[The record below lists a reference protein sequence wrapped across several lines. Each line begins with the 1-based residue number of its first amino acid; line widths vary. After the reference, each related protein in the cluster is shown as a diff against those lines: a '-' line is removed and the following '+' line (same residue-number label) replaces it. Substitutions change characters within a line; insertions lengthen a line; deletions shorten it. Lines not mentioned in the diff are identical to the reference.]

1 MMADYLDP
9 TWLTCQTLI
18 RLSEYP
24 ANSVCPSALQARE
37 RHCGGS
43 ARADPGTSGLSSST
57 RFLLSKSHTLMVGPV
72 AEHNQYLL
80 GERVTVFKY
89 PVCPIWLVFSLQL
102 VKFHTLTY
110 LSHPADTMI
119 GLALLG
125 ENLTVETQS
134 WWPSSWIVY
143 LHCARVFQS
152 LIVLSLLADTIWRLS
167 AENATESTSLV
178 WSSNLLV
185 VPM

>member
-1 MMADYLDP
+1 MDIATGADGPVQQGGGGGGDGDYLDP

-37 RHCGGS
+37 RRCGGS

-80 GERVTVFKY
+80 GEKAERYAKAGLLEKPGHAHFLF
-89 PVCPIWLVFSLQL
+89 ILAL
-102 VKFHTLTY
+102 VK
-110 LSHPADTMI
+110 
-119 GLALLG
+119 
-125 ENLTVETQS
+125 N
-134 WWPSSWIVY
+134 
-143 LHCARVFQS
+143 
-152 LIVLSLLADTIWRLS
+152 
-167 AENATESTSLV
+167 
-178 WSSNLLV
+178 
-185 VPM
+185 